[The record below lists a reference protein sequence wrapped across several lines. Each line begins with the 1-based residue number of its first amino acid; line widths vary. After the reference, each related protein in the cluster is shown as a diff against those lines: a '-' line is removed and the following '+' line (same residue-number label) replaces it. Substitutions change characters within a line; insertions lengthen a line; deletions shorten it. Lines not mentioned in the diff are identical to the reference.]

1 MLCHWAAREDGLQT
15 HLSPCPGYAG
25 PCDRLCLQVQPR
37 ASPGFC
43 SGGSHV
49 QNTRGASVPIAGSP
63 VGPRVKSV
71 VHVGSSCWISTA
83 SMLLRPPM
91 LECAGRL
98 HLSCFHAGML
108 EPPSAHLPFHCYA
121 EHMERPAGRRCGCWL
136 QDHVIHI
143 LGRPCVTSGSVQSL
157 IPAVSAQARGSW
169 DRVCVCVK
177 QKTWVGVRNGSE
189 GK

>member
-1 MLCHWAAREDGLQT
+1 MPCHWAAREDGLRA

-25 PCDRLCLQVQPR
+25 PCDRLCLQVRPR

-43 SGGSHV
+43 GRGSHV

-98 HLSCFHAGML
+98 CTCHASML
-108 EPPSAHLPFHCYA
+108 
-121 EHMERPAGRRCGCWL
+121 GCWSLPPPIYRFTTMLNTRSWL
-136 QDHVIHI
+136 QGHVVRI

-169 DRVCVCVK
+169 DRVCVCE
-177 QKTWVGVRNGSE
+177 TENVGGCE
-189 GK
+189 KWE